1 LQNASG
7 RLSSN
12 DDHRDEPAVITAI
25 IVNYNSGALLTAC
38 VASLINSSC
47 EVNVVVSDNG
57 SGDDSLARLQAFYG
71 EEPRL
76 TIVRNHANLG
86 FSAGCNR
93 GLHYASGE
101 YVLFI
106 NPDCVVGTETLLR
119 MRTMMEAHPEVGMA
133 GCLIRNVDG
142 SEQIGCRR
150 YVPTPWRSFVR
161 VLRLDRLFPRD
172 PRFQTFNLAGTL
184 LPPEPVVIEAISG
197 AFMLV
202 RQTALEKV
210 GQLDEHYFLHCEDL
224 DWCMRFRQEGYSI
237 LFVPGVEITHLKGGS
252 RAPPLF
258 VEWHKHKGMTRF
270 YLRFFRHQYPSA
282 LMFLV
287 IAAVWARLALMTP
300 YLLLKGS
307 PGYRPDMRSAYLQ
320 WAESSRMT
328 AATQAS
334 RTIIV
339 SGASSQIG
347 VFLLPLLAEAGYR
360 VIALS
365 RRAAPNADAD
375 ASENII
381 WLQTDMQDTYSLGSL
396 PPAHCL
402 IHLAPLN
409 ILPPQL
415 AAFSTIGVKRIIAF
429 SSSSRHSKAE
439 SPIAAERVFARQ
451 LDAAEQSLARL
462 SESHGIRWTVF
473 RPTLIYGREMD
484 RNITLIRRLIRTVGV
499 FPLLGAASGLRQPV
513 HAADLAAACVAA
525 LNNPHTF
532 DKAYDLSGGETL
544 TYRDMVGRIFESLN
558 HRPRFV
564 TVPMAL
570 FSAAIGALSVI
581 PRYRDFNIAMA
592 QRMNEDLVYE
602 HGDATRDF
610 GYLPNKF
617 TP

>member
-1 LQNASG
+1 M
-7 RLSSN
+7 
-12 DDHRDEPAVITAI
+12 ITAI

-38 VASLINSSC
+38 VASLFNSSC
-47 EVNVVVSDNG
+47 QVNVVVSDNG
-57 SGDDSLARLQAFYG
+57 SSDDSIARLQAFYG
-71 EEPRL
+71 EDSRL
-76 TIVRNHANLG
+76 TIIRNHGNLG

-93 GLHYASGE
+93 GLPCATGE

-119 MRTMMEAHPEVGMA
+119 MQAMMEAHPEAGMA

-172 PRFQTFNLAGTL
+172 PRFQTFNLAGTP
-184 LPPEPVVIEAISG
+184 LPSSPVVIEAISG
-197 AFMLV
+197 AFMFV
-202 RQTALEKV
+202 RRTALEKV

-224 DWCMRFRQEGYSI
+224 DWCMRFRQAGYTI
-237 LFVPGVEITHLKGGS
+237 LFVPAVEITHLKGGS

-282 LMFLV
+282 LMLLV
-287 IAAVWARLALMTP
+287 IGAVWARLALMAP
-300 YLLLKGS
+300 YLLVKGS
-307 PGYRPDMRSAYLQ
+307 PGYHPDMRSAYMQ
-320 WAESSRMT
+320 CAELWRMT
-328 AATQAS
+328 GSADAS

-347 VFLLPLLAEAGYR
+347 GFLLPLLARAGFR

-365 RRAAPNADAD
+365 RQAVPNVAQDAT
-375 ASENII
+375 ENII
-381 WLQTDMQDTYSLGSL
+381 WLQTDIQDTYSLGSL
-396 PPAHCL
+396 PSAHYL

-409 ILPPQL
+409 ILPPQIT
-415 AAFSTIGVKRIIAF
+415 AFSAIGIKRIIAF

-439 SPIAAERVFARQ
+439 SPIAAERAFARR

-462 SESHGIRWTVF
+462 GDSHGIRWTVF

-484 RNITLIRRLIRTVGV
+484 RNITLIRRLIRAVGV

-525 LNNPHTF
+525 LDNPHTF

-544 TYRDMVGRIFESLN
+544 TYRDMVGRIFESLH

-564 TVPMAL
+564 TIPMAL

-602 HGDATRDF
+602 HVDATRDF